1 MEGTCSLISDIF
13 KRKGMLVSIPFAFEY
28 SS

>member
-13 KRKGMLVSIPFAFEY
+13 KRKGDAVSIPFAFEY